1 MMDRKAVKAEAKGIL
16 GRARMSPYVTTLL
29 VLGTGFLLSRL
40 TDWVQGGSPLYSYE
54 LQARYYDALTGGDP
68 AALERLLYAL
78 PEDTGAGFFCSVLV
92 SLVMLTLYGGYYL
105 YCMGVRRGAVMPY
118 ATLADG
124 LGAAGRLIWCGV
136 QMAVKIFLW
145 SLLLG
150 IPGIIAAYRYR
161 FAYYNILTDDN
172 ITAGEA
178 IRRSCRQ
185 TKGLKWELFLLD
197 LSFLGWAV
205 LAQFTFGLLH
215 IWLTP
220 YMTLCDLAYFEE
232 GQRNVGR
239 SPYGEG

>member
-172 ITAGEA
+172 ITAGVLPADQGAEMGA
-178 IRRSCRQ
+178 VPAGPQLFGVGGPGAVYLRPAPYLADALYDAVRS
-185 TKGLKWELFLLD
+185 G
-197 LSFLGWAV
+197 V
-205 LAQFTFGLLH
+205 L
-215 IWLTP
+215 
-220 YMTLCDLAYFEE
+220 
-232 GQRNVGR
+232 
-239 SPYGEG
+239 